1 MVLMLPEYEAHQVKP
16 VQCRLFGG
24 DMVQSRSFPKP
35 LANKSF
41 VNCFFLLMAF
51 CLLLGGCKNAEEVEL
66 PDPIKPVKLFKVQ
79 AEQEKLKISLPGKVR
94 AARRSELSFKV
105 SGPLEKLPVV
115 EGQQVE
121 KGDLIAQILPRDF
134 QTAINEAK
142 ARRLEAEQQ
151 YNRYKE
157 LYSKRQVSKADF
169 DRYRALRDV
178 ARAQLED
185 AQNALKD
192 TTLVAPFDGVI
203 AKRYV
208 ENFQKV
214 TEKEPIVYLQLIDK
228 LEILIN
234 VPELMMAQF
243 RQGGDIEVTAEF
255 DSVPGNLYSLKVK
268 EFSTDADPAT
278 QTYQVVLVM
287 DQPGEANI
295 LPGMTAKVTAMSKE
309 GTSGDSNILVPAIAV
324 LNDADGKNY
333 LWVFNRDSM
342 AVTKTPIELGNLAGS
357 ENALVTGGLQGG
369 EEIVISGVTKLRDGM
384 EVRPWENQREGN

>member
-1 MVLMLPEYEAHQVKP
+1 MLFEYQTHQVKP

-35 LANKSF
+35 FTNKSF
-41 VNCFFLLMAF
+41 VSCVFLLLAF
-51 CLLLGGCKNAEEVEL
+51 CLLLGGCKDAKEVEM
-66 PDPIKPVKLFKVQ
+66 PDPVKPVKLFKVQ
-79 AEQEKLKISLPGKVR
+79 AEQEKLKMSLPGRVR
-94 AARRSELSFKV
+94 AAQRSELSFKV

-121 KGDLIAQILPRDF
+121 KGDLVAQILPRDF

-142 ARRLEAEQQ
+142 ARELEAEQQ
-151 YNRYKE
+151 YNRYKQ

-185 AQNALKD
+185 ARNALKD

-228 LEILIN
+228 LEILID

-243 RQGGDIEVTAEF
+243 KQGGDLEVTAEF
-255 DSVPGNLYSLKVK
+255 DSVPGNLYPLTVK

-287 DQPGEANI
+287 DQPEEANI
-295 LPGMTAKVTAMSKE
+295 LPGMTAKVTVMSKE
-309 GTSGDSNILVPAIAV
+309 GTPGDNTILVPAIAV

-333 LWVFNRDSM
+333 LWVFNRDSKT
-342 AVTKTPIELGNLAGS
+342 VTKTDIELGNLSGS
-357 ENALVTGGLQGG
+357 KNVLVVGGLQGG
-369 EEIVISGVTKLRDGM
+369 EEVIISGVTKLQDGM

>member
-1 MVLMLPEYEAHQVKP
+1 
-16 VQCRLFGG
+16 
-24 DMVQSRSFPKP
+24 
-35 LANKSF
+35 
-41 VNCFFLLMAF
+41 MAF
-51 CLLLGGCKNAEEVEL
+51 SLLLTGCKDAEEVEL
-66 PDPIKPVKLFKVQ
+66 PDPIKPVKLFTVQ
-79 AEQEKLKISLPGKVR
+79 AEQEKLEMNLPGRVR

-105 SGPLEKLPVV
+105 SGPLEKLPAE
-115 EGQQVE
+115 EGQVVK

-134 QTAINEAK
+134 QTAITEAK
-142 ARRLEAEQQ
+142 ARKLEAEQQ

-169 DRYRALRDV
+169 DRYRASRDV

-185 AQNALKD
+185 AENALKD

-214 TEKEPIVYLQLIDK
+214 KEQEPIVYLQLIDQV
-228 LEILIN
+228 EILID
-234 VPELMMAQF
+234 VPELLMAQM
-243 RQGGDIEVTAEF
+243 RSQEQVEIYAEF
-255 DSVPGNLYSLKVK
+255 DAVAGNRYPLVVK

-287 DQPGEANI
+287 DQPEEANI
-295 LPGMTAKVTAMSKE
+295 LPGMTAKVTAKAGE
-309 GTSGDSNILVPAIAV
+309 GAGGDSSIVVPAIAV

-333 LWVFNRDSM
+333 LWVFNRDSKT
-342 AVTKTPIELGNLAGS
+342 VTKTPIELGKLEGS

-369 EEIVISGVTKLRDGM
+369 EEIVVAGVTKLQDGM
-384 EVRPWENQREGN
+384 QVRPWEKQREGN

>member
-1 MVLMLPEYEAHQVKP
+1 VYILFEHQAHKVKP

-35 LANKSF
+35 LANKSYLK
-41 VNCFFLLMAF
+41 CLLLLMAF
-51 CLLLGGCKNAEEVEL
+51 CLLLGGCKDAEEVQL

-79 AEQEKLKISLPGKVR
+79 AEQEKFQMSLPGKVR

-105 SGPLEKLPVV
+105 SGPLEKLPVE
-115 EGQQVE
+115 EGQLVKQ
-121 KGDLIAQILPRDF
+121 GDLVAQIQPRDF

-142 ARRLEAEQQ
+142 ARKLEADQQ

-157 LYSKRQVSKADF
+157 LYAKRQVSKADF
-169 DRYRALRDV
+169 DRYRAMRDV

-214 TEKEPIVYLQLIDK
+214 KEKEPIVYLQLIDQV
-228 LEILIN
+228 EILIN
-234 VPELMMAQF
+234 VPELLMAQM
-243 RQGGDIEVTAEF
+243 RNRENIEIFAGF
-255 DSVPGNLYSLKVK
+255 DAVPGNRYPLEIK

-287 DQPGEANI
+287 DQPEEANI

-309 GTSGDSNILVPAIAV
+309 GTSDDSNLLVPAIAV

-333 LWVFNRDSM
+333 LWVFNRDSKT
-342 AVTKTPIELGNLAGS
+342 VTKTTIELGSLEGS
-357 ENALVTGGLQGG
+357 ENALVIGGLQGD